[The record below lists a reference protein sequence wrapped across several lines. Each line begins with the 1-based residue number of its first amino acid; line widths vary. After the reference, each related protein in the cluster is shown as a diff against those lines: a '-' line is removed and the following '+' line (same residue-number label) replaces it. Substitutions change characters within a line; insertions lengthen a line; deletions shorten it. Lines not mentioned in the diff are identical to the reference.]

1 MTLDRRNRILI
12 ACSVFALGIA
22 ALPSGAAAQ
31 STDDPVIATGWSLH
45 PKPKRARPLQSSGNA
60 SSGNHANGPTVS
72 QARPRVFGGA
82 GVTNMTNRNRARSGA
97 HLGVALPF

>member
-1 MTLDRRNRILI
+1 MTVSRNNRILI
-12 ACSVFALGIA
+12 ACSAL
-22 ALPSGAAAQ
+22 ALSISAFPSGAAAQ

-45 PKPKRARPLQSSGNA
+45 PKPKRARPLQAPRNA

-82 GVTNMTNRNRARSGA
+82 GVTNMTGRNRARSGA
-97 HLGVALPF
+97 HLGVAVPF